1 MPERTSTWPRRR
13 PPGSADAR
21 PALRAV
27 RGALLLVGVVLLTQ
41 GLLVGAGPGGL
52 RPAAAEPDGAVLVD
66 GAVRVVGGEQVLIG
80 VDGVRYH
87 DTVELAADGQVINE
101 LGTERYVAGVA
112 EMPSRWPLEALKA
125 QAVAARTYAWWS
137 AEHGAHTG
145 FDLCATTACQVFRGA
160 EVVLD
165 GGQRWEE
172 AVAATAGEVL
182 VAPDGGPILARYF
195 STSGGRT
202 YANEEVFPASGP
214 RDYLVAIDDPYDEV
228 SPYHRWQVR
237 FTREEFDEVLS
248 RGERL
253 VAAVPVAEVE
263 RTGDVDDVTAGFR
276 VTGRN
281 GTVVEVGA
289 VELRDFL
296 SLVAP
301 DRFPDRFPSRR
312 ADGLRPLPS
321 TVPSSRF
328 TVDVDDDEVVL
339 EGRGWGHGVGM
350 GQYGARGRAEDGADH
365 RAILAAYYGGLQPT
379 RPAELPERIRVG
391 LGQREEVTLAADHL
405 VSIVDA
411 QGEVLVER
419 AIGPWQASRVAGGWR
434 LTPPPDHDREL
445 EVGPTRSVPSL
456 TRDGEAVTVEAEVNK
471 HVVLRLEVADEAGRS
486 VAVRHLGVAEPG
498 LHAATWRLTDDA
510 GDPVPAGTY
519 RLVLTGEDGGG
530 RSAGTPTEVAVAAA
544 ARPADGPGPN
554 LPGSAPSGIMLP
566 LVGAGALLVLVPL
579 VLVLLRPSRS
589 RP

>member
-1 MPERTSTWPRRR
+1 MLESTSAPPRWRSPWGAGAGR
-13 PPGSADAR
+13 VVTAHRGG
-21 PALRAV
+21 LLAV
-27 RGALLLVGVVLLTQ
+27 LAAVLALLAST
-41 GLLVGAGPGGL
+41 GPGGTS
-52 RPAAAEPDGAVLVD
+52 PAAAEPGAAVVVD
-66 GAVRVVGGEQVLIG
+66 GPVRVVGGEEVLIG
-80 VDGVRYH
+80 VAGVRYH
-87 DTVELAADGQVINE
+87 DTIELAADGQVINE
-101 LGTERYVAGVA
+101 LDTERYVAGVA

-137 AEHGAHTG
+137 AERGAHAG

-182 VAPDGGPILARYF
+182 VDPEGGPILSRYF

-202 YANEEVFPASGP
+202 YANEEVFPATGP
-214 RDYLVAIDDPYDEV
+214 RSYLVAIDDPYDAV
-228 SPYHRWQVR
+228 SPYHRWRVR

-253 VAAVPVAEVE
+253 AVTVPVVAVE
-263 RTGDVDDVTAGFR
+263 RTGDVDDVTARFR
-276 VTGRN
+276 VTG
-281 GTVVEVGA
+281 GDGSVVEVGA

-301 DRFPDRFPSRR
+301 DRFPDRFPTRR

-328 TVDVDDDEVVL
+328 TVDVGDDEVVL

-350 GQYGARGRAEDGADH
+350 GQYGARGRAEDGAAH
-365 RAILAAYYGGLQPT
+365 HEILAAYYGGLQPT
-379 RPAELPERIRVG
+379 RAEKLPDRIRVG
-391 LGQREEVTLAADHL
+391 LGQRDELTLAADDL
-405 VSIVDA
+405 VTILDA
-411 QGEVLVER
+411 RGEVVVER
-419 AIGPWQASRVAGGWR
+419 ALGPWTASRVDGGWQ
-434 LTPPPDHDREL
+434 LSPPAGHDREL
-445 EVGPTRSVPSL
+445 EVGATRSVPSL

-471 HVVLRLEVADEAGRS
+471 HVVLRLEVLGEAGQP
-486 VAVRHLGVAEPG
+486 VATRDLGVAEPG
-498 LHAATWRLTDDA
+498 VHAATWRLTDDD

-519 RLVLTGEDGGG
+519 RLVLVGEDGAG
-530 RSAGTPTEVAVAAA
+530 RSAGTPTEVVVEQP
-544 ARPADGPGPN
+544 ARPADGSGPN
-554 LPGSAPSGIMLP
+554 LPDALPSGTLLLP
-566 LVGAGALLVLVPL
+566 AAALGLIALVSLLVLL
-579 VLVLLRPSRS
+579 PSRS

>member
-1 MPERTSTWPRRR
+1 MTAHR
-13 PPGSADAR
+13 GG
-21 PALRAV
+21 LLAV
-27 RGALLLVGVVLLTQ
+27 LAAVLALLAST
-41 GLLVGAGPGGL
+41 GPGGTP
-52 RPAAAEPDGAVLVD
+52 PAAAEPGAAVVVD
-66 GAVRVVGGEQVLIG
+66 GPVRVVGGEEVLIG
-80 VDGVRYH
+80 VAGVRYH
-87 DTVELAADGQVINE
+87 DTIELAADGQVINE
-101 LGTERYVAGVA
+101 LDTERYVAGVA

-137 AEHGAHTG
+137 AERGAHAG

-160 EVVLD
+160 ELVLD

-182 VAPDGGPILARYF
+182 VDPEGGPILSRYF

-202 YANEEVFPASGP
+202 YANEEVFPATGA
-214 RDYLVAIDDPYDEV
+214 RDYLVAIDDPYDAV
-228 SPYHRWQVR
+228 SPFHRWRVR

-253 VAAVPVAEVE
+253 ATTVPVAEVE
-263 RTGDVDDVTAGFR
+263 RTGDVDDVTARFR
-276 VTGRN
+276 VTGGDGN
-281 GTVVEVGA
+281 AVEVGA

-328 TVDVDDDEVVL
+328 TVDVSDDEVVL

-350 GQYGARGRAEDGADH
+350 GQYGARGRAEDGAAH
-365 RAILAAYYGGLQPT
+365 HEILAAYYGGLQPT
-379 RPAELPERIRVG
+379 RAAELPDRIRVG
-391 LGQREEVTLAADHL
+391 LGQRDELTLAADDL
-405 VSIVDA
+405 VTILDA
-411 QGEVLVER
+411 RGEVVVER
-419 AIGPWQASRVAGGWR
+419 ALGPWTASRADGGWQ
-434 LTPPPDHDREL
+434 LTPPADHDREL
-445 EVGPTRSVPSL
+445 EVGATRSVPSL

-471 HVVLRLEVADEAGRS
+471 HVVLRLEVLGEAGQA
-486 VAVRHLGVAEPG
+486 VATRDLGVAEPG
-498 LHAATWRLTDDA
+498 IHAATWRLTDDD

-519 RLVLTGEDGGG
+519 RLVLTGEDGAG
-530 RSAGTPTEVAVAAA
+530 RSAGTPTEVVVEQP

-554 LPGSAPSGIMLP
+554 LSATGASGTMS
-566 LVGAGALLVLVPL
+566 VLVAIVGL
-579 VLVLLRPSRS
+579 LAVVSLLIVVVLRSSRS

>member
-1 MPERTSTWPRRR
+1 MPERMWGTPRWRTPWGAGAGRVLTSGR
-13 PPGSADAR
+13 GVH
-21 PALRAV
+21 LAV
-27 RGALLLVGVVLLTQ
+27 LAAVLALLAVLAVGTD
-41 GLLVGAGPGGL
+41 P
-52 RPAAAEPDGAVLVD
+52 PAAAEPDAAILVD
-66 GAVRVVGGEQVLIG
+66 GPVRVVGGEDVLIG

-87 DTVELAADGQVINE
+87 DTIELAVDGQVINE
-101 LGTERYVAGVA
+101 LDMERYVAGVA

-137 AEHGAHTG
+137 AEHGAHAG

-182 VAPDGGPILARYF
+182 VDPEGGPILARYF

-202 YANEEVFPASGP
+202 YANEEVFPATGA
-214 RDYLVAIDDPYDEV
+214 RAYLVAIDDPYDAV
-228 SPYHRWQVR
+228 SPYHRWRVR
-237 FTREEFDEVLS
+237 FTREEFDEILS

-253 VAAVPVAEVE
+253 VATVPVAEVE
-263 RTGDVDDVTAGFR
+263 RTGDVDDVTARFR
-276 VTGRN
+276 VTGRD
-281 GTVVEVGA
+281 GSVVEVGA

-301 DRFPDRFPSRR
+301 DRFPDRFPTRR

-328 TVDVDDDEVVL
+328 TVEVRDDEVVL

-365 RAILAAYYGGLQPT
+365 RDILAAYYGGLQPT
-379 RPAELPERIRVG
+379 RPAELPDRLRVG
-391 LGQREEVTLAADHL
+391 LGQREELTLAADDVVAIL
-405 VSIVDA
+405 DA
-411 QGEVLVER
+411 QGQVAVEP
-419 AIGPWQASRVAGGWR
+419 ALGPWSASRTSGGWR
-434 LTPPPDHDREL
+434 LTPPADHDREL

-456 TRDGEAVTVEAEVNK
+456 TRDGETITVEAEVNK
-471 HVVLRLEVADEAGRS
+471 HVVLRLEVVDEAGLP
-486 VAVRHLGVAEPG
+486 VATRHLGVAEPG
-498 LHAATWRLTDDA
+498 LHAATWRLTDDD

-519 RLVLTGEDGGG
+519 RLVLTGQDGAG
-530 RSAGTPTEVAVAAA
+530 RSAGTPTEVAVEQS
-544 ARPADGPGPN
+544 ARPADGSGPN
-554 LPGSAPSGIMLP
+554 LPGDLSSGTILLP
-566 LVGAGALLVLVPL
+566 VAALGLLVLASLLL
-579 VLVLLRPSRS
+579 VIVRRPSRS

>member
-1 MPERTSTWPRRR
+1 MPEPTSWTPWWRSSWSGCAGRVVIAHR
-13 PPGSADAR
+13 GV
-21 PALRAV
+21 ALAV
-27 RGALLLVGVVLLTQ
+27 LAALLALLTGIGPQ
-41 GLLVGAGPGGL
+41 GG
-52 RPAAAEPDGAVLVD
+52 RPAAAEPDAALLVD
-66 GAVRVVGGEQVLIG
+66 GPVRVGGGEDVLIG
-80 VDGVRYH
+80 VAGVRYH
-87 DTVELAADGQVINE
+87 DTIELAADGQGINE
-101 LGTERYVAGVA
+101 LDTERYVAGVA
-112 EMPSRWPLEALKA
+112 EMPGRWPLEALKA

-137 AEHGAHTG
+137 AEYGAHAG

-182 VAPDGGPILARYF
+182 VDPEGDPILSRYF

-214 RDYLVAIDDPYDEV
+214 RAYLVGIDDPYDAV
-228 SPYHRWQVR
+228 SPYHRWRVR

-253 VAAVPVAEVE
+253 ATTVPVAVVE
-263 RTGDVDDVTAGFR
+263 RTGDVDDVTARFR
-276 VTGRN
+276 VTGRD
-281 GTVVEVGA
+281 GSVVEVGA

-301 DRFPDRFPSRR
+301 DRFPDRFPTRR
-312 ADGLRPLPS
+312 ADGLRLLPS

-328 TVDVDDDEVVL
+328 TVEVSDDEVVL

-365 RAILAAYYGGLQPT
+365 LEILAAYYGGLQPT
-379 RPAELPERIRVG
+379 RSPELPDRIRVG
-391 LGQREEVTLAADHL
+391 LGQRDELTLAADDL
-405 VSIVDA
+405 VTILDA
-411 QGEVLVER
+411 RGEVVVER
-419 AIGPWQASRVAGGWR
+419 ALGPWTASRADGGW
-434 LTPPPDHDREL
+434 LLAPPSGHDREL

-456 TRDGEAVTVEAEVNK
+456 TRDGETVTVEAEVNK
-471 HVVLRLEVADEAGRS
+471 HVVLRLEVVDEAGLPVS
-486 VAVRHLGVAEPG
+486 KRHLGVAEPG
-498 LHAATWRLTDDA
+498 LHAATWRLTDDD
-510 GDPVPAGTY
+510 GDPVTAGTY
-519 RLVLTGEDGGG
+519 RLVLTGEDGAG
-530 RSAGTPTEVAVAAA
+530 RSAGTPTEVAVAQP

-554 LPGSAPSGIMLP
+554 LPQAIPSGTILLP
-566 LVGAGALLVLVPL
+566 LAALGLLALVSLLLVAV
-579 VLVLLRPSRS
+579 LRPSRS

>member
-1 MPERTSTWPRRR
+1 MPERTSGTPRLRTPWAAGAGR
-13 PPGSADAR
+13 
-21 PALRAV
+21 ALTVGRGVRLAV
-27 RGALLLVGVVLLTQ
+27 LAAVLALLAVVAVGTD
-41 GLLVGAGPGGL
+41 P
-52 RPAAAEPDGAVLVD
+52 PAAAEVDAPVLVD
-66 GAVRVVGGEQVLIG
+66 GPVRVVGGEDVLIG

-87 DTVELAADGQVINE
+87 DTIELAADGQVINE
-101 LGTERYVAGVA
+101 LDTERYVAGVA

-137 AEHGAHTG
+137 AEHGAHAG

-172 AVAATAGEVL
+172 AVSATAGEVL
-182 VAPDGGPILARYF
+182 VDPEGGPILARYF

-202 YANEEVFPASGP
+202 YANEEVFPATGARS
-214 RDYLVAIDDPYDEV
+214 YLVAIDDPYDAV
-228 SPYHRWQVR
+228 SPYHRWRVR
-237 FTREEFDEVLS
+237 FTREEFDEILS

-263 RTGDVDDVTAGFR
+263 RTGDVDDVTARFR
-276 VTGRN
+276 VTGRD
-281 GTVVEVGA
+281 GSVVEVGA

-301 DRFPDRFPSRR
+301 DRFPDRFPTRR

-328 TVDVDDDEVVL
+328 TVEVRDDEVVL
-339 EGRGWGHGVGM
+339 DGRGWGHGVGM

-365 RAILAAYYGGLQPT
+365 RDILAAYYGGLQPT
-379 RPAELPERIRVG
+379 RPAELPDRLRVG
-391 LGQREEVTLAADHL
+391 LGQREELTLAADD
-405 VSIVDA
+405 VVAIVDA
-411 QGEVLVER
+411 QGQVVVEQVL
-419 AIGPWQASRVAGGWR
+419 GPWSASRTSGGWR
-434 LTPPPDHDREL
+434 LTPPPDHGREL

-456 TRDGEAVTVEAEVNK
+456 TRDGEAITVEAEVNK
-471 HVVLRLEVADEAGRS
+471 HVVLRLEVVDEAGLP
-486 VAVRHLGVAEPG
+486 VATRHLGVAEPG
-498 LHAATWRLTDDA
+498 LHAATWRLTDDD

-519 RLVLTGEDGGG
+519 RLVLTGEDGAG
-530 RSAGTPTEVAVAAA
+530 RSSGTPTEVAVEQP
-544 ARPADGPGPN
+544 ARPADGSGPN
-554 LPGSAPSGIMLP
+554 LPGSLPSGTILLP
-566 LVGAGALLVLVPL
+566 VAVLGLLALVSLLIVV
-579 VLVLLRPSRS
+579 LRPSRS

>member
-1 MPERTSTWPRRR
+1 M
-13 PPGSADAR
+13 
-21 PALRAV
+21 LAV
-27 RGALLLVGVVLLTQ
+27 VLALLVSV
-41 GLLVGAGPGGL
+41 GPGGP
-52 RPAAAEPDGAVLVD
+52 RAATAQPDGAVEVD
-66 GAVRVVGGEQVLIG
+66 GAVRVVGGEGVLIG
-80 VDGVRYH
+80 IDGVRYH

-101 LGTERYVAGVA
+101 LDVERYVAGVA
-112 EMPSRWPLEALKA
+112 EMPGRWPLEALKA

-137 AEHGAHTG
+137 AVHGAHAG

-182 VAPDGGPILARYF
+182 IGPDGGPILARYF

-202 YANEEVFPASGP
+202 YANEEVFPTSGSRP
-214 RDYLVAIDDPYDEV
+214 YLVAIDDPYDAV
-228 SPYHRWQVR
+228 SPYHRWRVV

-253 VAAVPVAEVE
+253 VATVPVAEVA
-263 RTGDVDDVTAGFR
+263 RTGDVDDVTAAFR
-276 VTGRN
+276 VTGRD

-289 VELRDFL
+289 VELRDFV

-301 DRFPDRFPSRR
+301 ARFPDRFPSRR

-328 TVDVDDDEVVL
+328 TVDVRDDEVML

-365 RAILAAYYGGLQPT
+365 LAILAAYYGGLQPT

-391 LGQREEVTLAADHL
+391 LGQREEVMLSADD
-405 VSIVDA
+405 VVTIVDA
-411 QGEVLVER
+411 RGEVVVER
-419 AIGPWQASRVAGGWR
+419 ALGPWTASRGPGGWR
-434 LTPPPDHDREL
+434 LTPPADHEREL
-445 EVGPTRSVPSL
+445 EVGPTRPVPAL

-471 HVVLRLEVADEAGRS
+471 HVLLRLEVADEAGQ
-486 VAVRHLGVAEPG
+486 AVTTRHLGVAEPG
-498 LHAATWRLTDDA
+498 LHAATWRLTDDDGA
-510 GDPVPAGTY
+510 PVPAGTY
-519 RLVLTGEDGGG
+519 RLVLTGEDGAG
-530 RSAGTPTEVAVAAA
+530 RSAGTATEVTIAQ
-544 ARPADGPGPN
+544 PAPPAEGSGPN
-554 LPGSAPSGIMLP
+554 LPRIAPSGIMLAASAI
-566 LVGAGALLVLVPL
+566 VGLVLV
-579 VLVLLRPSRS
+579 VSLLLIVRRPSRS